1 LDDRA
6 EDPVPQALTE
16 QTNDPTPALGGAAE
30 ALFAEQAPKA
40 FRAAFRITGNAMDAE
55 DVVQTVFLRLL
66 RQSQPPTGE
75 GAGGYVY
82 RSAVNGALDL
92 VRSRNRAGWVP
103 LETDGRPAVALADT
117 APEPDRE
124 AELSEL
130 RRALRLAL
138 ARLAPRAAEIFALRY
153 FEGLGNREI
162 AELTGTSAGVVAVLL
177 HRTRARL
184 RRELEN
190 LLGETS

>member
-1 LDDRA
+1 MPA
-6 EDPVPQALTE
+6 ALNE
-16 QTNDPTPALGGAAE
+16 ITPAAAPLGGAE
-30 ALFAEQAPKA
+30 ALFAEQGAKA

-66 RQSQPPTGE
+66 RQGEIPAGE

-82 RSAVNGALDL
+82 RSAVHGALDL
-92 VRSRNRAGWVP
+92 VRSRQRAGWVP
-103 LETDGRPAVALADT
+103 LESDDHPSVALADP
-117 APEPDRE
+117 APGPGRE
-124 AELSEL
+124 RELAEL
-130 RRALRLAL
+130 RRALRLAI
-138 ARLAPRAAEIFALRY
+138 ARLTPRSAEIFALRY

-184 RRELEN
+184 RRELET
-190 LLGETS
+190 LLGESR

>member
-1 LDDRA
+1 M
-6 EDPVPQALTE
+6 PQALTE

-40 FRAAFRITGNAMDAE
+40 FRAAYRITGNAMDAE

-66 RQSQPPTGE
+66 RQSQPPTGD

-92 VRSRNRAGWVP
+92 VRSRHRAGWVP

-138 ARLAPRAAEIFALRY
+138 ARLTPRAAEIFALRY

-162 AELTGTSAGVVAVLL
+162 AELTDTSAGVVAVLL

>member
-1 LDDRA
+1 M
-6 EDPVPQALTE
+6 PQALTE
-16 QTNDPTPALGGAAE
+16 RSTDPIAPLPGAAE
-30 ALFAEQAPKA
+30 VLYAAQAPKA

-66 RQSQPPTGE
+66 RQSEPPSGH

-82 RSAVNGALDL
+82 RSAINGALDL
-92 VRSRNRAGWVP
+92 VRSRHRAGWVP
-103 LETDGRPAVALADT
+103 LEADDRPAVALADP
-117 APEPDRE
+117 APGPARE
-124 AELSEL
+124 SELAEL

-138 ARLAPRAAEIFALRY
+138 ARLTPRSAEIFALRY

-190 LLGETS
+190 LLGESS

>member
-1 LDDRA
+1 LNDRA
-6 EDPVPQALTE
+6 EDPVPHALTE
-16 QTNDPTPALGGAAE
+16 HPNHPTPPLAGAAE

-40 FRAAFRITGNAMDAE
+40 FRAAYRITGNAMDAE

-66 RQSQPPTGE
+66 RQSAPPTGE

-82 RSAVNGALDL
+82 RSAINGALDL
-92 VRSRNRAGWVP
+92 VRSRHRAGWVP
-103 LETDGRPAVALADT
+103 LETDGRAVALADR

-124 AELSEL
+124 HELSEL
-130 RRALRLAL
+130 RRTLRLAL
-138 ARLAPRAAEIFALRY
+138 ARLTPRSAEIFALRY

-190 LLGETS
+190 LLGDTP